1 MAINLSFIER
11 IAEKRIKEAIKNGD
25 FDDLEGKGEPLRLE
39 DDSFVPQ
46 DLRIAYK
53 MLKNSGFLPPELET
67 QKEIRSTMDLLRSA
81 RDEEERYR
89 QVRKL
94 NVLVMKVNM
103 LRPRPVNLE
112 KDQIYYKKIVEKIS
126 VKDSK

>member
-1 MAINLSFIER
+1 
-11 IAEKRIKEAIKNGD
+11 
-25 FDDLEGKGEPLRLE
+25 
-39 DDSFVPQ
+39 
-46 DLRIAYK
+46 
-53 MLKNSGFLPPELET
+53 
-67 QKEIRSTMDLLRSA
+67 MDLLRSA